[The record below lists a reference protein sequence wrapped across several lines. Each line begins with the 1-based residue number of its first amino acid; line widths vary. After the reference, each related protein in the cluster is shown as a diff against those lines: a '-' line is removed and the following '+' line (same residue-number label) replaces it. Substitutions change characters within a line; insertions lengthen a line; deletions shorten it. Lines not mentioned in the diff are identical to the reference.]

1 MRFRHCRCI
10 GVDAHTPAFG
20 PPISGVSDGLWD
32 HRPGPDNLYS
42 NYASHPNRR
51 LSMDASDLLVEQY
64 RTVRQESL
72 DALGQMQTINQWGL
86 GSIGVSTGL
95 GLVASQHSVTAAAVV
110 LMGLVPVLI
119 TFGMAEMAVLAQ
131 RVVDARRYLRRLE
144 MRLADQV
151 TGPFHDFVG
160 WECER
165 SKQFRVG
172 TSGFP
177 FAVAMLGIAFGIGPG
192 LGGALLAA
200 GGRHWVAFV
209 VGEILDIVGLA
220 FFTVWITCTLLRIK
234 GLNER
239 TLSTP

>member
-1 MRFRHCRCI
+1 M
-10 GVDAHTPAFG
+10 
-20 PPISGVSDGLWD
+20 
-32 HRPGPDNLYS
+32 N
-42 NYASHPNRR
+42 
-51 LSMDASDLLVEQY
+51 ASDLLVEQY

-131 RVVDARRYLRRLE
+131 RVVDARRYLRQLE

-151 TGPFHDFVG
+151 TGTLHDFVG
-160 WECER
+160 WERER
-165 SKQFRVG
+165 SKRFRVG

-192 LGGALLAA
+192 LGGALLAD
-200 GGRHWVAFV
+200 GGHWVAFA
-209 VGEILDIVGLA
+209 VGETIDIAGLA
-220 FFTVWITCTLLRIK
+220 IFTVWIACTLLRIK
-234 GLNER
+234 RLNEKD
-239 TLSTP
+239 L